1 MLWWDHWVVPVGAPN
16 PTAAYEFINYT
27 YEPENQAQIV
37 GMDEL
42 RDPGRRR
49 SRRCSRRSNPEAAKS
64 ELIFPTAEYTEDCAT
79 PISPP
84 GGPEAEQRVEEAFEA
99 ATGK

>member
-1 MLWWDHWVVPVGAPN
+1 VTPVAGVKEIFEE
-16 PTAAYEFINYT
+16 T
-27 YEPENQAQIV
+27 
-37 GMDEL
+37 
-42 RDPGRRR
+42 
-49 SRRCSRRSNPEAAKS
+49 NPEAANS
-64 ELIFPTAEYTEDCAT
+64 QLIFPTAEYTKDCAT